1 MKSQITFLKPYLRGW
16 PIIIGSMLAAYWL
29 ASKYILYITPEYES
43 TAKLRLADLHE
54 GVPNSNL
61 FKDFDLFANANKIGS
76 EIEVLKSHDL
86 ISKALKKVSFNVS
99 LFRRGNIKNTEL
111 YNDSPFLI
119 KTASISESHY
129 NKTFQLKILN
139 NETYEI
145 ITPDGQKFS
154 GKINDTIHL
163 GNTSICIQLN
173 QKLILKKR
181 DINVLDNYDFIL
193 HSNDKLI
200 SDIIKNVDITAS
212 DKDIPIIRINF
223 KSPHPQKAAEFPN
236 ALAEAYIE
244 DYLDMKYSAA
254 NVTVDFLNKQI
265 GDIRQKLDQSENAI
279 RNYRDGKSITN
290 IPQEVET
297 DLRKIAQLKI
307 QETNLKMSL
316 EAAKSLENYLEKGKS
331 HLLELAPN
339 FEAFNDLLTTEMVK
353 KIKQL
358 QAEKKDLLLQYT
370 PKDEKVMVIDS
381 KINDL
386 TEYITES
393 VRNTRKNL
401 ESKYEN
407 LVNDISDAEKVFVS
421 VPEKER
427 MLTILTREFE
437 IYQQSYNFLN
447 QKKIEAE
454 IAKSAKIAFHR
465 IITPASIS
473 KTPVS
478 PNKIIIKLIYTLLG
492 LMIAIGGIFTVH
504 TLKAKVN
511 DSDTIESKSSI
522 PLVAQ
527 IPRFQSDSS
536 KENFFLSLLTQWEI
550 KKILTKNNAICF
562 NGFKDQDGVQ
572 YAYNGVVKALE
583 SQNKKILQIRIEST
597 HPDNTSVIASANYD
611 RSISEEKR
619 YFTHNYLRTFSVE
632 SLCEFIKTT
641 GKAYDHILIHNSS
654 FGQPFTLAL
663 MVAADINL
671 ICLDARLTPE
681 KRINETDLLKEEYQ
695 LQNVYFLLN
704 RAGYNPNLISDIRHA
719 VKITLK
725 RLLNYRRTIKL

>member
-1 MKSQITFLKPYLRGW
+1 MKNQITFLKPYLRGW
-16 PIIIGSMLAAYWL
+16 PIIILSMFAAYWL

-43 TAKLRLADLHE
+43 TTKLRLADLNE

-61 FKDFDLFANANKIGS
+61 FKNFDLFANSNKIGS
-76 EIEVLKSHDL
+76 EIELFKSHDL
-86 ISKALKKVSFNVS
+86 INKTLKKVSFDVS
-99 LFRRGNIKNTEL
+99 VFRKGNIKNTEL
-111 YNDSPFLI
+111 YNDSPILI
-119 KTASISESHY
+119 KATSISETHY
-129 NKTFQLKILN
+129 NKAFLLKLLN
-139 NETYEI
+139 KDTYEI
-145 ITPDGQKFS
+145 TTPDGQKLS
-154 GKINDTIHL
+154 GRINDTIHL
-163 GNTSICIQLN
+163 GSTSICIQLN

-181 DINVLDNYDFIL
+181 DVKVSDNYDFIL
-193 HSNDKLI
+193 HSKDKLI
-200 SDIIKNVDITAS
+200 SDILKNLDITAS
-212 DKDIPIIRINF
+212 DKDIPVIRINF
-223 KSPHPQKAAEFPN
+223 KSPHPEKAAEFPN
-236 ALAEAYIE
+236 ALAETYIE
-244 DYLDMKYSAA
+244 DYLNMKYGAA

-316 EAAKSLENYLEKGKS
+316 EAAKSLENYLEKGKG

-370 PKDEKVMVIDS
+370 PKDEKVTVIDS

-407 LVNDISDAEKVFVS
+407 LTNDISEAEKVFVS

-454 IAKSAKIAFHR
+454 IARSAKIAFHR
-465 IITPASIS
+465 IISPASIS

-511 DSDTIESKSSI
+511 DSATIESKSLI
-522 PLVAQ
+522 PLIAQ
-527 IPRFQSDSS
+527 IPKFQSDNS

-550 KKILTKNNAICF
+550 KKILTKNNTICF

-583 SQNKKILQIRIEST
+583 SQNKKILQIRIENT
-597 HPDNTSVIASANYD
+597 HADTTSVIASASNNENE
-611 RSISEEKR
+611 SAEKR
-619 YFTHNYLRTFSVE
+619 YFTLNYLRTFSIE
-632 SLCEFIKTT
+632 SLCEFLKTT
-641 GKAYDHILIHNSS
+641 SKAYDHILIHNSS

-663 MVAADINL
+663 MVASDINL
-671 ICLDARLTPE
+671 ICMDSRLTPE
-681 KRINETDLLKEEYQ
+681 KRIIETDLLKEEYQ

-704 RAGYNPNLISDIRHA
+704 RAGYTPNLINDIRQI
-719 VKITLK
+719 VKLTIK
-725 RLLNYRRTIKL
+725 SLLNYRRILKR